1 MLMLPLLPLLTLC
14 KPAAAAGL
22 PPVADCASLAD
33 ANLGPNVTVL
43 SAAEV
48 DGAWA
53 AGGSQQQAG
62 QAAAGGGTCTF
73 VDGVDVGEPST
84 VVTSFKGAGWVDQDK
99 CCTACY
105 ANPKCGVAIVLDSSH
120 KGLAGCWLKTGA
132 GATQKK
138 LGATSCK
145 TTRPAPKQSH
155 YCLVK
160 VLAMPAINIWVGLPS
175 DGSYNDRFMALG
187 GGGEPT
193 QRDTVAFP
201 QRTPPRPAPNTQT
214 HTITAD
220 RCARLRRLRRQCRR
234 ADKSSAARLRRRDN
248 GHRAHRRLRQLR
260 DGKPTSCRRDCHC
273 AAPPSPSSRCFNGG
287 GEGVSA
293 E

>member
-120 KGLAGCWLKTGA
+120 KGLAGCWLKTGGALTA
-132 GATQKK
+132 GGACATGGK
-138 LGATSCK
+138 LNCNSGTVAGVRS
-145 TTRPAPKQSH
+145 
-155 YCLVK
+155 
-160 VLAMPAINIWVGLPS
+160 
-175 DGSYNDRFMALG
+175 G
-187 GGGEPT
+187 GGGPGE
-193 QRDTVAFP
+193 V
-201 QRTPPRPAPNTQT
+201 
-214 HTITAD
+214 
-220 RCARLRRLRRQCRR
+220 RR
-234 ADKSSAARLRRRDN
+234 ATRRRRSWR
-248 GHRAHRRLRQLR
+248 GAASRR
-260 DGKPTSCRRDCHC
+260 TS
-273 AAPPSPSSRCFNGG
+273 
-287 GEGVSA
+287 
-293 E
+293 